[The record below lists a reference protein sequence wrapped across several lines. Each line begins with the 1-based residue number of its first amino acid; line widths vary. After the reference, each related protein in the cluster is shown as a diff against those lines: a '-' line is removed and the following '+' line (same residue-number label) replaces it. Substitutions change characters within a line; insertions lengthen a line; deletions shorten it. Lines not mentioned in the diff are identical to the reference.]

1 MILDLFAGPGG
12 WSTALAG
19 LGHRDIGME
28 WDAAACATRAAAGH
42 LTVRADVAAYPTGP
56 FSNRIVGLIAS
67 PPCQAWSTAG
77 KRLGLL
83 DQPLVHQAVAD
94 LAAGRDT
101 RHHLIAACADER
113 SLLAAEP
120 MRYLAAAHRHGR
132 PTWAL
137 MEEVPA
143 VLPLWRQYAHILR
156 GWGFSTWAG
165 LLNAADYGV
174 PQTRRRAILIASR
187 THPAAPPEAT
197 HAQDA
202 EPATLFGPRRARWV
216 SMATALG
223 WGATNRPVP
232 TLCAGGT
239 ATGGPEPFP
248 TGSRTALTQAARDGT
263 WIPHP
268 RHDPPAPGSGRWVL
282 RSNSQRHA
290 AIRPLSQPTST
301 LFFGHRTNECTWTR
315 QATDTNN
322 NGAAPRESIPLTA
335 AEAGVLQSFPPDY
348 PWRGTKSRQFEQIG
362 NAVPPQL
369 ARHLL
374 RPHLTRN
381 DFDLAA

>member
-28 WDAAACATRAAAGH
+28 WDAAACATRAAAG
-42 LTVRADVAAYPTGP
+42 
-56 FSNRIVGLIAS
+56 
-67 PPCQAWSTAG
+67 
-77 KRLGLL
+77 
-83 DQPLVHQAVAD
+83 
-94 LAAGRDT
+94 
-101 RHHLIAACADER
+101 
-113 SLLAAEP
+113 
-120 MRYLAAAHRHGR
+120 
-132 PTWAL
+132 
-137 MEEVPA
+137 
-143 VLPLWRQYAHILR
+143 
-156 GWGFSTWAG
+156 
-165 LLNAADYGV
+165 V

-187 THPAAPPEAT
+187 THPAAPPEPT
-197 HAQDA
+197 HAEAA
-202 EPATLFGPRRARWV
+202 EPAALFGPRRARWV

-248 TGSRTALTQAARDGT
+248 TGSRTALTQAARAGT

-268 RHDPPAPGSGRWVL
+268 RHDPSASGRWVL
-282 RSNSQRHA
+282 RSNSQNHA
-290 AIRPLSQPTST
+290 AIRSLSQPAST
-301 LFFGHRTNECTWTR
+301 LFFGHRINECTWTR

-322 NGAAPRESIPLTA
+322 NLAAPRQSIPITA
-335 AEAGVLQSFPPDY
+335 AEAGILQSFPPDY

-362 NAVPPQL
+362 NAVPPRL

-374 RPHLTRN
+374 RPHLNRK